1 MGAILGWALK
11 QLAEGKFGSG
21 PQRVWLWLQGK
32 KTIIA
37 ALLATIAAT
46 LQAAQSNGTC
56 ALVEGVKLFGW
67 PVNCGEAAS
76 ALLWLSG
83 ILALVG
89 LTDGALRMEPP
100 KAPQPKANDA
110 RGFGSRLALAAMAI
124 GSLLLLSACGSM
136 AQLRLGE
143 QRPLAP
149 DPEVVE
155 QLVCRGQIADAERY
169 VELRSGS
176 MADRVELIERAF
188 KHTKSKPGCCAAEG
202 KCGGGQPGS
211 SLIVTP

>member
-1 MGAILGWALK
+1 MSAILGWALK
-11 QLAEGKFGSG
+11 QLAEGKFGKG
-21 PQRVWLWLQGK
+21 PQAAYAWLQGK

-56 ALVEGVKLFGW
+56 ALVEGHKLFGW
-67 PVNCGEAAS
+67 AINCSEAAA

-83 ILALVG
+83 ILALIG

-100 KAPQPKANDA
+100 KVPQPKANDA
-110 RGFGSRLALAAMAI
+110 KGYASRLALAALAI
-124 GSLLLLSACGSM
+124 VSLLLLSACGSM

-149 DPEVVE
+149 DPEVIE
-155 QLVCRGQIADAERY
+155 TLVCRGQVDEAARY
-169 VELRSGS
+169 AELRGGS
-176 MADRVELIERAF
+176 QADRIELIERAF
-188 KHTKSKPGCCAAEG
+188 KSTKSKPGCCAAEG
-202 KCGGGQPGS
+202 KCGSQPGS